1 MEMEDNQKEI
11 SLWEDEDFLNEMKS
25 RMDDYESGKDVGIS
39 WEEVKQHLRDRN
51 TK

>member
-11 SLWEDEDFLNEMKS
+11 NLWEDEDFLNEMKS
-25 RMDDYESGKDVGIS
+25 RMDDYESGKDVEIS
-39 WEEVKQHLRDRN
+39 WEEVKQKLRDRN

>member
-1 MEMEDNQKEI
+1 MEDDNKEI
-11 SLWEDEDFLNEMKS
+11 DLWDDEDLLNEMKS